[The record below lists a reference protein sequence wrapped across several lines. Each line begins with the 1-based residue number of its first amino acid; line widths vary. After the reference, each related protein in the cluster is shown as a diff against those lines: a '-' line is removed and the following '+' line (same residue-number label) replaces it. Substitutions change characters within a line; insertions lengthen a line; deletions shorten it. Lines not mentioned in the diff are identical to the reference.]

1 MAFYFSVFLFWSGHN
16 HTPKEKSKSAWVYP
30 LQPIRFKS
38 SSLIRVGEPWRW
50 PIYSQ
55 PSSNRTVFYNLRY
68 RLKLTNLYSW
78 KRFIRFER
86 IIRSGRIIRE
96 DDYDVIVSR
105 TVKMVNLK
113 MIYSDLISWPEQTIW
128 TRAERTRT
136 LTAWANFLI
145 PSFKL
150 CERTILLELSIWNS
164 FDVHLSW
171 KSRKR
176 KLIFWPKPQQRTR
189 TGTNPKSSDVDLS
202 GWNKNFSSK
211 LHPYFHWNMHLIRSK
226 SYSDY

>member
-38 SSLIRVGEPWRW
+38 SSLIRVGERWWW

-55 PSSNRTVFYNLRY
+55 PSSNRTVFYNLLIRY
-68 RLKLTNLYSW
+68 RPKLTNLYSW

-105 TVKMVNLK
+105 TVKMVDLK
-113 MIYSDLISWPEQTIW
+113 TIYSDLISWPEQTIW

-136 LTAWANFLI
+136 RTARANFMI
-145 PSFKL
+145 PIEHFFWNFQFENPLMSIPHENHASANFIFARNL
-150 CERTILLELSIWNS
+150 SNGPGQGQIRNPRTWTWMDETKTKVTS
-164 FDVHLSW
+164 
-171 KSRKR
+171 
-176 KLIFWPKPQQRTR
+176 
-189 TGTNPKSSDVDLS
+189 
-202 GWNKNFSSK
+202 
-211 LHPYFHWNMHLIRSK
+211 LHPYFHWNLHVIRSTQ
-226 SYSDY
+226 

>member
-1 MAFYFSVFLFWSGHN
+1 MTNLQSALV
-16 HTPKEKSKSAWVYP
+16 KSYS
-30 LQPIRFKS
+30 FFT
-38 SSLIRVGEPWRW
+38 
-50 PIYSQ
+50 IY
-55 PSSNRTVFYNLRY
+55 LRY

-136 LTAWANFLI
+136 CIARANFLI

-150 CERTILLELSIWNS
+150 CERTLLELSIWNS
-164 FDVHLSW
+164 YDVHLPW

-176 KLIFWPKPQQRTR
+176 KLIFCPNLSNGPGQGQIRNPRTSTWVDGTKTKFQAASIFSRKLECDKQQILQWLL
-189 TGTNPKSSDVDLS
+189 KILIEEVFDLS
-202 GWNKNFSSK
+202 K
-211 LHPYFHWNMHLIRSK
+211 
-226 SYSDY
+226 